1 MQRLPINLAG
11 QPTLLRKAVQPE
23 ALRRPAYSAGLE
35 VDDLSPQF
43 FRYPLFFGLKICWN
57 VKFNQFRHHVLL
69 TGYPT
74 PSCSVLKEPP
84 QTSKVSQA
92 HISLSFYIFVSSKLN
107 AIYRNTD
114 AQREFFAELREK
126 AQVSLSNVRFGAKEF
141 ASFVPALVRPWTL
154 APRTGQLRYRRNRFT
169 KHASS
174 IKLNFHTN
182 STNKE

>member
-43 FRYPLFFGLKICWN
+43 FRCPLFFGLKICWN
-57 VKFNQFRHHVLL
+57 VKLNQFRHHALL
-69 TGYPT
+69 TGNPT

-92 HISLSFYIFVSSKLN
+92 HISLSFNVFITSKLN
-107 AIYRNTD
+107 ATYRNTKT
-114 AQREFFAELREK
+114 QREFFAELREK
-126 AQVSLSNVRFGAKEF
+126 AQVSLSDVRFEAKKLHL
-141 ASFVPALVRPWTL
+141 SSLRLST
-154 APRTGQLRYRRNRFT
+154 RGQLRPELG
-169 KHASS
+169 S
-174 IKLNFHTN
+174 FH
-182 STNKE
+182 